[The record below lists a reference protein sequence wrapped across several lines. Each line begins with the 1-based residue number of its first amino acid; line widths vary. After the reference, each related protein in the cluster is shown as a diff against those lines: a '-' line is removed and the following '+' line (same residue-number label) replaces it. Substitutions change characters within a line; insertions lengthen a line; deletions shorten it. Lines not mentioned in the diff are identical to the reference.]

1 MPVNKRDPTFQV
13 WRSEKIYRLHTT
25 LACFL
30 GLGLDTF
37 ILVIG
42 FTLFQDKLGHRP
54 FPNFQI
60 SRKNHFG
67 WNCCWPW
74 HWKWKKEEHEIPK
87 CREPEENRCWAWA
100 YWALQVTQAFYR
112 HSFRWGS
119 KIGPQIQLNSSHP
132 SQSLWSPRTK
142 ILVTEKMLVY
152 RVQENFFHKGFLRH
166 LRSNMDQKGIKMRPK
181 RQKIDKQGQG
191 SVFKLNTTLPP
202 PNFPLFA
209 EYSLWRKTS
218 GGVKS
223 PPVPRKIR
231 QIVFDRFAW
240 ATRAPVLYYLAERGS
255 YKYKPQF
262 FVIKNYEPVWA
273 ALFLLSKNLH
283 PIFTLTGRGRERF
296 ISAIFE
302 QNKNIGKEERQT
314 SPKYWR

>member
-1 MPVNKRDPTFQV
+1 MGIQNWTTNSIKLIPSITKPLKLQDKNIGNRENVGLPSPGKFLSQGLFASFKVKYGSKRD
-13 WRSEKIYRLHTT
+13 
-25 LACFL
+25 
-30 GLGLDTF
+30 
-37 ILVIG
+37 
-42 FTLFQDKLGHRP
+42 
-54 FPNFQI
+54 
-60 SRKNHFG
+60 KNA
-67 WNCCWPW
+67 P
-74 HWKWKKEEHEIPK
+74 KK
-87 CREPEENRCWAWA
+87 
-100 YWALQVTQAFYR
+100 
-112 HSFRWGS
+112 
-119 KIGPQIQLNSSHP
+119 
-132 SQSLWSPRTK
+132 TK
-142 ILVTEKMLVY
+142 
-152 RVQENFFHKGFLRH
+152 
-166 LRSNMDQKGIKMRPK
+166 D
-181 RQKIDKQGQG
+181 IDKQGQS
-191 SVFKLNTTLPP
+191 SVFKLNNTLPP
-202 PNFPLFA
+202 PNLPLFA

-262 FVIKNYEPVWA
+262 FVITNYEPVWA